1 MPDRKEETTVKTHIL
16 MYQRWTDREIEN
28 QLFAEY
34 AKSYPDEQKI
44 IELINHGADINAVD
58 NKGESLLI
66 NAIGSVNFGLDLK
79 FIWLLIDAGVDIS
92 STVGGGNCLYMVVMS
107 GHPEIVSMLLNVGAD
122 PNSICVDHPVSL
134 LDWAETKLLFEEL
147 VQGSDLSPFKQ
158 IVQLLKSYG
167 ARSITELDHTM
178 VEGSPPRNNRMFS
191 VVPNRKYMEV

>member
-92 STVGGGNCLYMVVMS
+92 STVGGGNCPLHGGNERSSRNRFNAVERGCRSQQHLCRSPGITARLGRNKAVVRRTGS
-107 GHPEIVSMLLNVGAD
+107 G
-122 PNSICVDHPVSL
+122 
-134 LDWAETKLLFEEL
+134 
-147 VQGSDLSPFKQ
+147 
-158 IVQLLKSYG
+158 
-167 ARSITELDHTM
+167 
-178 VEGSPPRNNRMFS
+178 
-191 VVPNRKYMEV
+191 